1 MSPAVTSDATMTFD
15 ERYRAIDSRDTRF
28 DGQFVTAVRS
38 TGIYCRPS
46 CPARTPKP
54 SNVTFYPTSAAA
66 HEAGYRACKRCLP
79 EAAPG
84 SPQWNLRGDTAGR
97 AMRLIADGVVE
108 REGVP
113 GLARRLGYSPRHLTR
128 LLTAELGA
136 GPLALSRAHRAQTA
150 RMLLVGTDLPAAD
163 VAFSAGFASVRQF
176 NDTVREVFGMP
187 PLELRARRRGMRGA
201 AAVVPGTIDLVLPH
215 RGPLD
220 ADGLFA
226 WMAARAVAGAEVAT
240 ATTFARTLRL
250 PHGPAWFELRLDPA
264 GRVRLHTRLTHLA
277 DLSTLVT
284 RARRLFDLDADP
296 YAVDDALA
304 WHPELAPLLAALPG
318 IRVPGAADPH
328 EMLIRAMVGQQI
340 TVAAARTAL
349 TQLTAE
355 LGDDV
360 DGFEGTTKLFPT
372 MAAIAER
379 GHEVLRGPAARIRA
393 ITGAAA
399 ALADGSLTLT
409 PGDDAVEQR
418 RALLAMPGI
427 GPWTADYV
435 RMRVLGDPDVFLP
448 GDVAVRAG
456 AATAGLPADPGPLT
470 AWAARTAP
478 WRSYL
483 TAHLWRAV
491 PQRRS
496 AELHGSRAT
505 RPRHAEEPGSSRLI
519 RGVLQSP
526 SKETLV
532 TTATIQTL
540 DTPDG
545 PFTLLV
551 DDAGRVLASGWTADT
566 DRILGRLR
574 AADRPSTV
582 TAGETD
588 AAAAVAA
595 YYAGDLAAIDGVPVA
610 QQGTA
615 MQLAGWAVLR
625 RIEPGRP
632 LTYAEFAAELG
643 SANAVRAAASICA
656 RNAPALFVP
665 CHRVLRTGGALGG
678 FAWGLDV
685 KRRLLDREAGVLAL
699 VG

>member
-1 MSPAVTSDATMTFD
+1 MSLVMTFD
-15 ERYRAIDSRDTRF
+15 ERYRAIDSRDARF

-54 SNVTFYPTSAAA
+54 SNVTFFPTSAAA

-113 GLARRLGYSPRHLTR
+113 GLASRLGYSPRHLTR

-163 VAFSAGFASVRQF
+163 VAFSSGFASVRQF
-176 NDTVREVFGMP
+176 NDTIREVFGMP
-187 PLELRARRRGMRGA
+187 PLELRARRRVSRHEG
-201 AAVVPGTIDLVLPH
+201 PGVAGSAPGVTIDLALPH
-215 RGPLD
+215 RGALD
-220 ADGLFA
+220 APGPFA
-226 WMAARAVAGAEVAT
+226 WMAARAVSGAEAAT
-240 ATTFARTLRL
+240 ASTFARTIRL
-250 PHGPAWFELRLDPA
+250 PHGPAWFELRLDDL
-264 GRVRLHTRLTHLA
+264 GRVRLRAALTNLA

-296 YAVDDALA
+296 DAVDESLA
-304 WHPELAPLLAALPG
+304 RHPELAPLVDALPG

-340 TVAAARTAL
+340 TVVAARTAL
-349 TQLTAE
+349 TSLTAA
-355 LGDDV
+355 LGEEVPAFAGMLSPGSDP
-360 DGFEGTTKLFPT
+360 DGSPVRLFPT

-379 GHEVLRGPAARIRA
+379 GTEVLRGPAARIRA

-409 PGDDAVEQR
+409 AGDDAVEQR
-418 RALLAMPGI
+418 AALLAMPGI

-435 RMRVLGDPDVFLP
+435 RMRVLADPDVFLP

-456 AATAGLPADPGPLT
+456 AAAVGLPAEARTLD

-491 PQRRS
+491 PPKPAAPRR
-496 AELHGSRAT
+496 G
-505 RPRHAEEPGSSRLI
+505 
-519 RGVLQSP
+519 
-526 SKETLV
+526 
-532 TTATIQTL
+532 
-540 DTPDG
+540 
-545 PFTLLV
+545 
-551 DDAGRVLASGWTADT
+551 
-566 DRILGRLR
+566 
-574 AADRPSTV
+574 
-582 TAGETD
+582 
-588 AAAAVAA
+588 
-595 YYAGDLAAIDGVPVA
+595 
-610 QQGTA
+610 
-615 MQLAGWAVLR
+615 
-625 RIEPGRP
+625 
-632 LTYAEFAAELG
+632 
-643 SANAVRAAASICA
+643 AAS
-656 RNAPALFVP
+656 VT
-665 CHRVLRTGGALGG
+665 VLTSEPTTGGIS
-678 FAWGLDV
+678 
-685 KRRLLDREAGVLAL
+685 
-699 VG
+699 